1 MYRPLTPTAS
11 PEASEGPSS
20 SRRAPAACTPA
31 FVNTYAQDTSGGA
44 TGAHLN
50 HKGCEL
56 SSFPFNTVLKGG
68 AKEENISGSH
78 SHRDSFSLRV
88 QLGGS
93 CLSADSR
100 DSVGLSGLARARTGP
115 RAPRRAWETQE
126 GGVKILGKPLASHSS
141 PHPSDPG
148 RLPRD
153 SVLYHFGSKISTSSG
168 NKTSS
173 MAACKR
179 DGPRPA

>member
-1 MYRPLTPTAS
+1 MCIRARHRPP
-11 PEASEGPSS
+11 
-20 SRRAPAACTPA
+20 
-31 FVNTYAQDTSGGA
+31 GG
-44 TGAHLN
+44 GQ
-50 HKGCEL
+50 
-56 SSFPFNTVLKGG
+56 GG
-68 AKEENISGSH
+68 NISGSH

-153 SVLYHFGSKISTSSG
+153 SLLYHFGSKIATSNG
-168 NKTSS
+168 KKMSS
-173 MAACKR
+173 LAACKR
-179 DGPRPA
+179 TGWFQAGLERAVGGQPLLPLGPLSITSLRSPQIPHHLILGILGLLTLVLRSSTDFSAI